1 MEPFKIQNYHSPAS
15 RVYLGRWPGWLVV
28 VALLFSPLARADIPV
43 VPDWSGDEAGNTGFF
58 DPTLG
63 ATRRAVFVAAAAY
76 VGSLF
81 SPAYPGETIRVK
93 ASFNDFATNSPV
105 GMGGP
110 AGFTNNFGSTNPRY
124 RADTDYTFTLANH
137 LAARDLIP
145 GNTVEV
151 DFNSNLAVK
160 FDYGTNDTPA
170 LNSGLESL
178 YTTVIH
184 EIVHGIGFIDSIN
197 STSGAFDSFPS
208 AFDRLIVK
216 GTNNPVAY
224 TSLSDAQRLA
234 AITSDDLYWAGPL
247 ATAANGGLPIKLY
260 APNPYASGSSISHLD
275 TTLFDPQGLLLLPQD
290 SPLVKAQLSLTA
302 LERAMLYEMGFTP
315 SLPRLTISRARDVTT
330 VSFTGIR
337 GAHYRLRHTTTL
349 NSTSTVTGWTAG
361 TEVVMGTGG
370 VVTLTLSSNGSS
382 QFFATEIVP

>member
-1 MEPFKIQNYHSPAS
+1 MEPLKIQRNHSRAT

-28 VALLFSPLARADIPV
+28 AALLFPPLARADIPV

-63 ATRRAVFVAAAAY
+63 AIRRTVFVAAAAY

-93 ASFNDFATNSPV
+93 ASFNDFATNSPLGTSV
-105 GMGGP
+105 P

-124 RADTDYTFTLANH
+124 QADTDYTFTLANH

-151 DFNSNLAVK
+151 NFNSNAAIN

-170 LNSGLESL
+170 LNTGLESL

-184 EIVHGIGFIDSIN
+184 EIVHGIGFFNYINTDSG
-197 STSGAFDSFPS
+197 SFDGFPT

-234 AITSDDLYWAGPL
+234 AITSNDLYWSGPM

-260 APNPYASGSSISHLD
+260 APNPYESGSSISHLD
-275 TTLFDPQGLLLLPQD
+275 ATLFDPQGLMLLPQD
-290 SPLVKAQLSLTA
+290 SSLVKAQLSLTA
-302 LERAMLYEMGFTP
+302 LERAMFYEMGFTP
-315 SLPRLTISRARDVTT
+315 ARPRLTLSRARDVTT

-349 NSTSTVTGWTAG
+349 TSTVTGWTAG

-370 VVTLTLSSNGSS
+370 VVTLTLSGTAAA
-382 QFFATEIVP
+382 QFFATEIIP

>member
-1 MEPFKIQNYHSPAS
+1 MTQKNYAPAP
-15 RVYLGRWPGWLVV
+15 RMYLGRWPGWLAAAAV
-28 VALLFSPLARADIPV
+28 LFSPLARADIPV
-43 VPDWSGDEAGNTGFF
+43 VPDWSADEAGGTGFF

-63 ATRRAVFVAAAAY
+63 ATRRAVFMAAAAY

-81 SPAYPGETIRVK
+81 SPAFPGETIRVK
-93 ASFNDFATNSPV
+93 ASFNDLGTNTV
-105 GMGGP
+105 GTGGA

-124 RADTDYTFTLANH
+124 QADTDYTLTLANH
-137 LAARDLIP
+137 LAARELIP

-151 DFNSNLAVK
+151 DFNSNLAVN

-184 EIVHGIGFIDSIN
+184 EIVHGIGFLDSVN
-197 STSGAFDSFPS
+197 STSGSFDSFPS

-224 TSLSDAQRLA
+224 TSLSDPQRLA
-234 AITSDDLYWAGPL
+234 AITSDDLYWSGPL
-247 ATAANGGLPIKLY
+247 ATAGNGGMPIKLY
-260 APNPYASGSSISHLD
+260 APNPFKSGSSISHLD
-275 TTLFDPQGLLLLPQD
+275 TTLFDPLGLLLLPED
-290 SPLVKAQLSLTA
+290 SSLVKAQLSLTA
-302 LERAMLYEMGFTP
+302 LERAMFYEMGFTP
-315 SLPRLTISRARDVTT
+315 SRPRLTISRARNVTT

-337 GAHYRLRHTTTL
+337 GANYRLRHTTTL

-361 TEVVMGTGG
+361 TEVVTGTGG
-370 VVTLTLSSNGSS
+370 VVTLTLSGPGTA